1 MSRLHFTKTK
11 DGAIVEVGAGFSLK
25 RFIRECA
32 KRGLGGLEKLYWIPG
47 SVGGGIRMNAG
58 SFGQSIS
65 DTLTG
70 IDILNDQGEITG
82 KETEP
87 GDFGYRASIVK
98 TSECVIHRAI
108 SPERCRQG
116 SASTRYGL
124 CLPGKKTE
132 TPHGIPV
139 RRFDI

>member
-1 MSRLHFTKTK
+1 M
-11 DGAIVEVGAGFSLK
+11 APIAEVGGGFSLK

-70 IDILNDQGEITG
+70 IDILNDRGEIIEKADG
-82 KETEP
+82 A
-87 GDFGYRASIVK
+87 G
-98 TSECVIHRAI
+98 
-108 SPERCRQG
+108 
-116 SASTRYGL
+116 
-124 CLPGKKTE
+124 
-132 TPHGIPV
+132 
-139 RRFDI
+139 